1 MTTVKKNKHAV
12 ALGRLGGR
20 STSEKK
26 KAAVRLNGKLGGR
39 PKKVVADGSRRT
51 QPLVERQGSE
61 DLGPVRRDVHLP
73 GDQARRVEGS
83 QGGTG
88 LSDSHRVAG
97 RLDEVAGDGGQ
108 SGRTGAGAGVLPQEE
123 DWVEAAMTTLGV
135 K

>member
-51 QPLVERQGSE
+51 QQF
-61 DLGPVRRDVHLP
+61 
-73 GDQARRVEGS
+73 
-83 QGGTG
+83 
-88 LSDSHRVAG
+88 
-97 RLDEVAGDGGQ
+97 
-108 SGRTGAGAGVLPQEE
+108 AGVAEQIRGQHPN
-123 DWVEAAMTTLGV
+123 GV
-135 K
+135 TSALDGFDCHGIVIDASRDSSQV